1 MATLAQFTA
10 EVDQARDAMAAEN
23 YKAARKYLT
32 IARVTLLAIPDS
44 EMTEERLEWQR
55 AGLDSIYD
63 EINRLEKEQAL
74 TNKAAG
80 NGPILFSKIEQVRE

>member
-1 MATLAQFTA
+1 MATLSQFTA

-55 AGLDSIYD
+55 SNLDSIYD
-63 EINRLEKEQAL
+63 EINRLEKEQSL
-74 TNKAAG
+74 ESKSAG